1 MSTARRG
8 ACVALCA
15 LALLVS
21 APAGVRAA
29 GDGLATGPK
38 VLPPAPG
45 LPEFVWLWP
54 IENLPADSVGHAA
67 FLSGFHGGF
76 AASTIKV
83 ERYSQ
88 SARQWLPTVPIS
100 NRFVNLGGTDG
111 EGAWQVYVTLEWEPP
126 LTKGVTVVVPTTLD
140 SVASMLQSTLHQP
153 INLLVTLLIH
163 SPAMVAAN
171 ARPQPERVLLSLT
184 APREPRDRF
193 ERGVGA
199 DVARLVLE
207 RLHLLH
213 EDMRESD
220 RVTLVEATRGDLA
233 TLRTAPPAERPA
245 RH

>member
-1 MSTARRG
+1 MSAARRG
-8 ACVALCA
+8 AWAVLCA

-21 APAGVRAA
+21 APAGARAA
-29 GDGLATGPK
+29 GTTGAAHAKAP
-38 VLPPAPG
+38 PPAPG
-45 LPEFVWLWP
+45 NPEFAWLVA
-54 IENLPADSVGHAA
+54 IENLPADSVGRAA
-67 FLSGFHGGF
+67 FLSGFQGGF
-76 AASTIKV
+76 AENTLKV

-88 SARQWLPTVPIS
+88 GAKQWLPTVPIS
-100 NRFVNLGGTDG
+100 NRFRLLQGTDG

-207 RLHLLH
+207 RLHQLH